1 MGRPWAGTLNL
12 MEAGAQG
19 QAMSQ
24 TAGCSRAQ
32 ENPGLCQQLLPS
44 ALLRAVLVLRLE
56 GWPVH
61 EQPPRGQLTP
71 EAPSKEAGAI
81 SRLGATE
88 ARRNHR
94 PREGPGGQPLRGPG
108 PVHKWE
114 APSSL
119 FREPSFCLGA
129 VRIRVPGHTQAW
141 PAHLAF
147 PACQSSCSRK
157 GTFFSHSIWIAA
169 GTATGSR
176 EGLIIDGGGVQGHQ
190 PLKGLRAWTWE
201 AWAPL
206 PDRVRAPQHHHRE
219 SSRRGS
225 PGPGP
230 GRRTPIFRESDQR
243 PGRVRT
249 PLRPRPHPT
258 PVLRSPALQVLG

>member
-1 MGRPWAGTLNL
+1 ML
-12 MEAGAQG
+12 
-19 QAMSQ
+19 S
-24 TAGCSRAQ
+24 S
-32 ENPGLCQQLLPS
+32 PGK
-44 ALLRAVLVLRLE
+44 LRALPAAPPLCPFKSRPCTQAGRVACARAT
-56 GWPVH
+56 
-61 EQPPRGQLTP
+61 PRGQLTP

-81 SRLGATE
+81 RRLGATE
-88 ARRNHR
+88 ARRNRR

-108 PVHKWE
+108 PVSKWE

-157 GTFFSHSIWIAA
+157 GTFSSYSIWIAA

-176 EGLIIDGGGVQGHQ
+176 EGLIIDGGRVQGHQ

-219 SSRRGS
+219 SSRRGL
-225 PGPGP
+225 P
-230 GRRTPIFRESDQR
+230 
-243 PGRVRT
+243 
-249 PLRPRPHPT
+249 RPRSWETDSH
-258 PVLRSPALQVLG
+258 L